1 MKKSKAILIGVVGLT
16 AMTTVAANAHVEFS
30 PDSAPANKKV
40 SLTIMVPHD
49 CNNKTKTTE
58 IKMQLPA
65 NLDTKSFVAGALY
78 QSGKIVASWKQ
89 SILKSGGK
97 NYLDIKGP
105 ALQAGPDMGKNAF
118 TVKFGFTTPNSAGSQ
133 LKFPT
138 VQYCADGTSTSWIQP
153 RPANGAEPSEMSKP
167 VPVLNLK

>member
-1 MKKSKAILIGVVGLT
+1 MNKAKAIFIGVVGFTALT
-16 AMTTVAANAHVEFS
+16 MVAANAHVEFS
-30 PDSAPANKKV
+30 PDSAAANKKV
-40 SLTIMVPHD
+40 SLSIAVPHD

-65 NLDTKSFVAGALY
+65 NLDAKTFVAGSLY
-78 QSGKIVASWKQ
+78 QSGKIVSTWKE
-89 SILKSGGK
+89 SIIKSGGK
-97 NYLDIKGP
+97 SYLDIKGP

-118 TVKFGFTTPNSAGSQ
+118 TIKFGFTTPKAAGTQ

-138 VQYCADGTSTSWIQP
+138 VQYCADGSSTSWIQP
-153 RPANGAEPSEMSKP
+153 RPANGSEPSEMSKP